1 VNQAEKYHEQN
12 NQLLQALTL
21 DKQRYDVVV
30 VDDIGIYKYYALQSE
45 KKVGKETQ

>member
-1 VNQAEKYHEQN
+1 LKLGVLRH
-12 NQLLQALTL
+12 TFT